1 MHRVPSV
8 PTQSLLFFALL
19 VSTRVLAA
27 EPCKLSNS
35 VPPAALAGQAV
46 RADNWLSPGNI
57 RFGLGQAPRF
67 IHGVSVTPTAS
78 PPARPAATQRLDPD
92 RLQLTDPADGRLR
105 SLRFVLENR
114 IDADGVLI
122 LRRGRV
128 VLDYRRSGFDPTQP
142 RLLLEATRPILVMQ
156 LAKAAAEGRVAR
168 EKAIT
173 RVLPELAGAR
183 DLGKLSLQRLLDGRT
198 GLQWSDA
205 DITRWQQE
213 AGWAQGGNGG
223 VRAWLGARPSWPR
236 ASDDSVSDLAGP
248 EGELLLWA
256 VEKAWKKP
264 APELLCDLQAS
275 IRSRSPAFWAT
286 DATGTPLADGL
297 ALSLSDFASLGQAFL
312 DARNRPGRRSL
323 APAWFIDSVANP
335 SDASDATPAGV
346 RALGPDTGWQYR
358 FAHPGR
364 RGHRTA
370 IVGAYGTSLYV
381 DFDYGT
387 VIAVFASHAERH
399 SPLLMT
405 SLRNF
410 WEEAARP
417 RVADSGQR

>member
-1 MHRVPSV
+1 
-8 PTQSLLFFALL
+8 
-19 VSTRVLAA
+19 
-27 EPCKLSNS
+27 
-35 VPPAALAGQAV
+35 
-46 RADNWLSPGNI
+46 
-57 RFGLGQAPRF
+57 
-67 IHGVSVTPTAS
+67 
-78 PPARPAATQRLDPD
+78 
-92 RLQLTDPADGRLR
+92 
-105 SLRFVLENR
+105 
-114 IDADGVLI
+114 
-122 LRRGRV
+122 
-128 VLDYRRSGFDPTQP
+128 
-142 RLLLEATRPILVMQ
+142 MQ

-205 DITRWQQE
+205 DITRWRQE

-236 ASDDSVSDLAGP
+236 TSDDSVSDLAGP

-256 VEKAWKKP
+256 VEKAWRKP

-335 SDASDATPAGV
+335 LGCERCNACRKCALWGRTRVGNTALPIPGVAVTERRSLALTAPAFTWTSI
-346 RALGPDTGWQYR
+346 TGQ
-358 FAHPGR
+358 
-364 RGHRTA
+364 
-370 IVGAYGTSLYV
+370 
-381 DFDYGT
+381 
-387 VIAVFASHAERH
+387 
-399 SPLLMT
+399 
-405 SLRNF
+405 
-410 WEEAARP
+410 
-417 RVADSGQR
+417 